1 MKSKKKKEAKDA
13 KSKEIDFRLCGHKS
27 IARSEKL
34 AEMTIYFIKHE
45 NDFKE
50 FVSMNVKAAELWKPK
65 NSLNQSK
72 KKQQKPEELNKD
84 SRE

>member
-1 MKSKKKKEAKDA
+1 
-13 KSKEIDFRLCGHKS
+13 
-27 IARSEKL
+27 
-34 AEMTIYFIKHE
+34 MTIYFIKHE

-84 SRE
+84 SREQKESALTDIGKDPREKSSTIIM

>member
-1 MKSKKKKEAKDA
+1 
-13 KSKEIDFRLCGHKS
+13 
-27 IARSEKL
+27 
-34 AEMTIYFIKHE
+34 MTIYFIKHE

>member
-1 MKSKKKKEAKDA
+1 VQYKERVKLRRKEIKEKKAKEELLKSKKKKEAKDA

-27 IARSEKL
+27 IERSEKL

-50 FVSMNVKAAELWKPK
+50 FVSINVKAAEM
-65 NSLNQSK
+65 
-72 KKQQKPEELNKD
+72 
-84 SRE
+84 